1 MVMTKATDTTKLV
14 MGHRKITK
22 MNYSN
27 VCSVPRTWVDNYL
40 TSNRDVELVMESN
53 GNLTLIPISAGKTG
67 IKK

>member
-1 MVMTKATDTTKLV
+1 
-14 MGHRKITK
+14 MGHRKVTP

-27 VCSVPRTWVDNYL
+27 VVAVPRAWVDNYL